1 MGVRQRVK
9 YVYYTFMVSVVARI
23 VFEPTVGGEFV
34 QPAIMAGQ
42 ESRRL
47 GASASSAGYYEV
59 VTTNYGWNTPQ
70 SASFSRRI
78 LGGELFNATLAH
90 PRYNASAWAD
100 LEVNPDPERRII
112 AFMDV
117 ETCIE
122 SNYPVYG
129 AADWKV
135 NVEPGHP
142 ELTKSIVRIVPESCQ
157 YIKKAA
163 NSPALKANPDSRLV
177 VLDCSGVEKV
187 RIRHACSHDP
197 EIFKNDQV
205 IVVAYMSVEKSGLR
219 PFFDVGVVPPAIK
232 PIDLTI
238 AEREAIQSCE
248 KRKYLF
254 SFQGRRGFGRE
265 KLSKF
270 SNETDMYIRLYDERD
285 SYKKDIRKDGFG
297 DSSGGKVDDSNNYK
311 GVMKD
316 SVFAGSPRGDLLFSY
331 RFSEILSAGAIPVVY
346 ADGWLPP
353 FNEHVVDWS
362 KCAVFIPESHYDKT
376 GEILRAI
383 PEETRCE
390 MQKCV
395 VDVWDRFA
403 VDRVGWV
410 RAFVAVAQSTSAFG
424 IDPVGSET

>member
-1 MGVRQRVK
+1 MFIMGVRQRVK

-90 PRYNASAWAD
+90 PRYNATAWAD
-100 LEVNPDPERRII
+100 LEANPDPERRII

-205 IVVAYMSVEKSGLR
+205 IVAYMSVEKSGLR
-219 PFFDVGVVPPAIK
+219 PFFDVGMVPPAIK
-232 PIDLTI
+232 PIDLTS

-285 SYKKDIRKDGFG
+285 SYKKDI
-297 DSSGGKVDDSNNYK
+297 
-311 GVMKD
+311 
-316 SVFAGSPRGDLLFSY
+316 PRT
-331 RFSEILSAGAIPVVY
+331 A
-346 ADGWLPP
+346 
-353 FNEHVVDWS
+353 
-362 KCAVFIPESHYDKT
+362 
-376 GEILRAI
+376 
-383 PEETRCE
+383 
-390 MQKCV
+390 
-395 VDVWDRFA
+395 
-403 VDRVGWV
+403 
-410 RAFVAVAQSTSAFG
+410 
-424 IDPVGSET
+424 SETVVVARSTTRTTARG